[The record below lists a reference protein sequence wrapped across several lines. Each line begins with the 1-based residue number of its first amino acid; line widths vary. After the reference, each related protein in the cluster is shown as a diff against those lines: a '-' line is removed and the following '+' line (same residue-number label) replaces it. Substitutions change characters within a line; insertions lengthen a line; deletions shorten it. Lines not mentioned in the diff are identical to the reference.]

1 MFRPNLIDILTEK
14 RRREKG
20 ATGGRINF
28 DSGGS
33 ALQRLQQEIVNSMK
47 PYAPGVSEDRL
58 WIIVKDIHLGM
69 TAEEAQASAKSNFI
83 KLFGMADGGII
94 GEGGMFQGEDMGSRS
109 GFKKIKKSS
118 KVKTKAFP
126 VKRQFYNRT
135 TGKLETLYFK
145 GQPITKVKKRL
156 AINKVPRFKE
166 LYRAQNTF
174 KDMAKTLGV
183 SYEVLKDL
191 EEELIDEG
199 RITKRKLSRVPSFR
213 NPITGDIETKQT
225 IARAKKV
232 TQMADFIDKEIKK
245 FNKTKILPAE
255 KYEINPQKFMD
266 KFDIGKQET
275 LTFYLDSVDAEKN
288 LDYERPRSDSVSRR
302 AGLTEEQINKYK
314 KEYKSKPLNTIVKE
328 ITGKDK
334 KNKNSMRIR
343 GALDRLK
350 NTLINQKLINV
361 EDIATRPK
369 VPFKFFKK
377 TSASASQTLQKQVD
391 LAAKEEGLISD
402 PKYFSKK
409 VGSPFFEKFNPQTFD
424 RGLLKFLNMDT
435 IEGSLDPKFPYWS
448 RPSFEHVEGITP
460 GHIIG
465 DSKALRAVTL
475 ATKRYNLK
483 QMGATS
489 GLYKDVKD
497 YLRVAVKAL
506 ENNDKTI
513 ANDAV
518 KLVNEVYDK
527 VSTRFPNLD
536 RKDLPHYSIKAGD
549 VKEMNLKGL
558 IKPQKIEDSFKI
570 YFKNVADTVPPGEL
584 KRIKRVQPNAF
595 KVIDL
600 FQKGK
605 IKEGYDF
612 IKSRMPSVKGP
623 TGRFAV
629 PILAGGTAL
638 NILTNPA
645 EAADDTGQM
654 PQGSPGQLSEE
665 EKDTGIPYEAGAAT
679 AAALGK
685 YGPQIWK
692 GAKAVGKGILK
703 PVMSPAMGA
712 GLATSE
718 FVDIDPFS
726 DEFGSLKDDPNVSV
740 AGSALLWPDIMKR
753 LGSKVT
759 TTKKFYDTVLRMGV
773 APRLVPHLI
782 KGMTG
787 AGLVMIAGDV
797 AHKVATESQPN
808 LLQGK
813 FDPEKADQV
822 FPALIEG
829 FEKKWTGKDESPY
842 RDYSD
847 AMLKMKDPDDLKM
860 TYRNNQM
867 KENQDQNRF
876 GFKYGGSWVDWKIN
890 FDNQMTF
897 EEYLQMD
904 LKNKKSSKLN
914 KAEGGPAYKPIYGK
928 NAQSVLNLL
937 QRDGLKDGSPKS
949 PSKRAFI
956 KGLGA
961 LAVLPIVGR
970 FFKLG
975 KVFERAST
983 YTGPTIDKIKDM
995 PEWFPGLV
1003 KKLWN
1008 EGEDVTKKM
1017 AYKDRQVVKR
1027 GSLEDGDDVDM
1038 IYDLDTGNVSINVAP
1053 KKGTYETGSGAYN
1066 KEYSLDYQRGDVIEE
1081 GPYAGKRGPGEFGVA
1096 EGRPIQTGA
1105 DDFDI
1110 DYDQYLDV
1118 DDAMSDL
1125 TELEAFAKNKSTK
1138 QIHKQKG
1145 TKKKD
1150 IFPDYDPPE
1159 YDPN

>member
-665 EKDTGIPYEAGAAT
+665 EKDTGIPYEAGAPT

-703 PVMSPAMGA
+703 PVMSPAMGV
-712 GLATSE
+712 GLA
-718 FVDIDPFS
+718 VDELVEDIFPIKFAEEGEKNLLGLTY
-726 DEFGSLKDDPNVSV
+726 DEKFGTLNKDSNVSL

-759 TTKKFYDTVLRMGV
+759 TAQNFYDKVLRMGV

-787 AGLVMIAGDV
+787 AGLIMIAGDV
-797 AHKVATESQPN
+797 AYRAK
-808 LLQGK
+808 K
-813 FDPEKADQV
+813 FADQLDFDRPLTEEQRTDIQERKTAV
-822 FPALIEG
+822 PRMFDTYEQASKIAQEQGISYEEALKQLDKPNVPGIT
-829 FEKKWTGKDESPY
+829 F
-842 RDYSD
+842 
-847 AMLKMKDPDDLKM
+847 
-860 TYRNNQM
+860 NQGG
-867 KENQDQNRF
+867 RA

-890 FDNQMTF
+890 FGDQLTF

-937 QRDGLKDGSPKS
+937 QRDELKDGSPKS
-949 PSKRAFI
+949 PR
-956 KGLGA
+956 
-961 LAVLPIVGR
+961 R
-970 FFKLG
+970 
-975 KVFERAST
+975 
-983 YTGPTIDKIKDM
+983 
-995 PEWFPGLV
+995 
-1003 KKLWN
+1003 
-1008 EGEDVTKKM
+1008 
-1017 AYKDRQVVKR
+1017 
-1027 GSLEDGDDVDM
+1027 
-1038 IYDLDTGNVSINVAP
+1038 
-1053 KKGTYETGSGAYN
+1053 
-1066 KEYSLDYQRGDVIEE
+1066 
-1081 GPYAGKRGPGEFGVA
+1081 
-1096 EGRPIQTGA
+1096 
-1105 DDFDI
+1105 
-1110 DYDQYLDV
+1110 
-1118 DDAMSDL
+1118 
-1125 TELEAFAKNKSTK
+1125 ELL
-1138 QIHKQKG
+1138 
-1145 TKKKD
+1145 
-1150 IFPDYDPPE
+1150 
-1159 YDPN
+1159 